1 MDTEPDNTG
10 TVPLE
15 EPKTDTSPELDT
27 TSPDLD
33 VHESVEYQYL
43 ANKRLGT
50 LFETLDHNK
59 DGFIDLAELTCH
71 MKGLG
76 QYGTM
81 TEKIASVSY
90 SADSP
95 HNSTNTTFG
104 HL

>member
-1 MDTEPDNTG
+1 MGTESDNTG

-81 TEKIASVSY
+81 TEKLASVSY

-95 HNSTNTTFG
+95 HHSPDTTFG

>member
-1 MDTEPDNTG
+1 MGTEPDNTG
-10 TVPLE
+10 TLPLD
-15 EPKTDTSPELDT
+15 EPITDTVPELDT
-27 TSPDLD
+27 TFPDLD
-33 VHESVEYQYL
+33 VHESVEYQYH
-43 ANKRLGT
+43 ANKRLGA